1 MVPLSLSFAR
11 SSSIETL
18 LPALYI
24 TATLKQRAMEEDIA
38 ETVSGFYDDMIAAM
52 GCTYYSTG
60 GTISSQ
66 KAIAAFECP
75 YG

>member
-1 MVPLSLSFAR
+1 
-11 SSSIETL
+11 
-18 LPALYI
+18 
-24 TATLKQRAMEEDIA
+24 MEEDIA

-66 KAIAAFECP
+66 KAIAAFECL
-75 YG
+75 YGESSIKGFRH

>member
-1 MVPLSLSFAR
+1 
-11 SSSIETL
+11 
-18 LPALYI
+18 
-24 TATLKQRAMEEDIA
+24 MEEDIA